1 MNRREWLKSMSALA
15 VGALTAP
22 SLLAVLDAHAAARD
36 GGSAP
41 KFFRPAQHE
50 VVTAVV
56 DIIVPRTD
64 TPGAVDAGVPRFI
77 DQMFEDVYTSQERQR
92 YLGALA
98 AFERAAVLPF
108 GQLDVR
114 RRQALVA
121 RLHEQAL
128 AGGKDLDP
136 LSAPAFVLMTKKLA
150 MLGFFMSQPGCTQV
164 LQYDAVPGAWH
175 ADIPVSEAGNGRAWA
190 VETSLRI

>member
-1 MNRREWLKSMSALA
+1 MNRREWLKSMSVLA
-15 VGALTAP
+15 AGAFTAP
-22 SLLAVLDAHAAARD
+22 SLLAVLDAHAAARH
-36 GGSAP
+36 GGTTP
-41 KFFRPAQHE
+41 QFFAPAQID

-77 DQMFEDVYTSQERQR
+77 DQMFRDVYMPQDQQR
-92 YLGALA
+92 YLHALA
-98 AFERAAVLPF
+98 AFEKAAVLPF
-108 GQLDVR
+108 GQIDA
-114 RRQALVA
+114 RQRQTLVA

-128 AGGKDLDP
+128 AGGTELDP
-136 LSAPAFVLMTKKLA
+136 VSAPAFVLMTKKLA

-175 ADIPVSEAGNGRAWA
+175 GDLPVSKAGNGKAWA

>member
-22 SLLAVLDAHAAARD
+22 SLLAVLDAHAAART
-36 GGSAP
+36 GGPAP
-41 KFFRPAQHE
+41 QFFQPAQND
-50 VVTAVV
+50 VITAVV

-77 DQMFEDVYTSQERQR
+77 DQMFKDVYTPQEQQR
-92 YLGALA
+92 YRRALA
-98 AFERAAVLPF
+98 AFEKAAVLPF
-108 GQLDVR
+108 AQLDAGQ
-114 RRQALVA
+114 RQALVA

-128 AGGKDLDP
+128 AGGKALDP
-136 LSAPAFVLMTKKLA
+136 VSAPAFVLMTKKLA

-164 LQYDAVPGAWH
+164 LQYDPVPGAWRG
-175 ADIPVSEAGNGRAWA
+175 DIPESKAGNGHAWA
-190 VETSLRI
+190 EEAVLRI

>member
-15 VGALTAP
+15 VGAFTAP
-22 SLLAVLDAHAAARD
+22 SLPAVLDAHAAARN
-36 GGSAP
+36 GGPAP
-41 KFFRPAQHE
+41 QFFTPPQID
-50 VVTAVV
+50 VVTTVV

-77 DQMFEDVYTSQERQR
+77 DQMFKDVYTPQEQQR
-92 YLGALA
+92 YLRALA
-98 AFERAAVLPF
+98 AFEKAAILPF
-108 GQLDVR
+108 AQLDAGQ
-114 RRQALVA
+114 RQALVA

-128 AGGKDLDP
+128 AGGKGLDP
-136 LSAPAFVLMTKKLA
+136 VSAPAFVLMTKKLA

-164 LQYDAVPGAWH
+164 LQYDAVPGAWRG
-175 ADIPVSEAGNGRAWA
+175 DIPVSKAGNGKAWA